1 MRNEED
7 VNLSEDNT
15 GSNEVEESGTVDEQ
29 TGSSNETTPAEPE
42 TEHAATS
49 DVGAIIADRY
59 LIDAAA
65 SVLEDRIV
73 YRATEK
79 GHLRWCAG
87 CRELYVLDQDDEFCD
102 ECGAELGPGWYR
114 LTRWATEQG
123 PAGVDS
129 FVQANLGH
137 DVWLSPTDWFVCEGQ
152 RYMIQEWF
160 GGRILADMPGDHK
173 SEVVLAWGSKL
184 AEGMQVL
191 HESGFAGIPLG
202 RADLAVSDGDEIK
215 LLNWGPFSV
224 FPSQTEM
231 EDDAFDLARQAD
243 LRSLSLLITDL
254 LSQDSL
260 PNEQDEN
267 QTMDPVLLEILSD
280 MAQGGY
286 DDALSASEDLS
297 ERLHGEEPVQ
307 VSDIEL
313 AQREALSFDAGARS
327 HAGRVRPLN
336 EDSIALMEFEVVRD
350 SLRENAGLYVVADG
364 VGGHD
369 SGEIASRVAAG
380 TMARYIS
387 ERLIQSDISGISGNP
402 DEPTYGG
409 LIGDAVRAANQAVV
423 DAGPDNNASNMGT
436 TLTAALVV
444 GSFAYIANV
453 GDSRTYLFRNGVL
466 SPITTDH
473 SVVARL
479 VAIGMIEPEDVYTH
493 PQRNYVYRALGSTED
508 FQVDT
513 YFQPLLSGDRLILCS
528 DGLWEMVHDPELQS
542 TLVETDF
549 SQAACD
555 RLVELANANGG
566 EDNISIII
574 VRGCGYE
581 DAG

>member
-1 MRNEED
+1 MHNQED
-7 VNLSEDNT
+7 VNLSEDNA
-15 GSNEVEESGTVDEQ
+15 GSDEVEEFGTVDEQ
-29 TGSSNETTPAEPE
+29 TGSSKETTPVEPVPDPSEAAE
-42 TEHAATS
+42 AGS
-49 DVGAIIADRY
+49 IIADRY
-59 LIDAAA
+59 LIDEAE

-79 GHLRWCAG
+79 GYLRWCAG
-87 CRELYVLDQDDEFCD
+87 CRDLYVLDQDDEFCD

-114 LTRWATEQG
+114 LTRWSSEEG

-137 DVWLSPTDWFVCEGQ
+137 DSWLSPTDWFVCEGH

-160 GGRILADMPGDHK
+160 WGQVMADKPENYE
-173 SEVVLAWGSKL
+173 SELVLAWGSKL
-184 AEGMQVL
+184 AEGLQVL
-191 HESGFAGIPLG
+191 HENGFAGLPLEQ
-202 RADLAVSDGDEIK
+202 ADLAVSDDHEIK

-224 FPSQTEM
+224 FPSQIEI
-231 EDDAFDLARQAD
+231 EDGAFDLARQSD
-243 LRSLSLLITDL
+243 LRNLSLLLTDL
-254 LSQDSL
+254 FTENTST
-260 PNEQDEN
+260 DESDER

-297 ERLHGEEPVQ
+297 ERLQGEEPVQ
-307 VSDIEL
+307 VSDLEL
-313 AQREALSFDAGARS
+313 AQREALSFDTGGRS
-327 HAGRVRPLN
+327 HPGRVRPLN
-336 EDSIALMEFEVVRD
+336 EDSIAYLEFAIVRD

-369 SGEIASRVAAG
+369 SGEIASRIAAG

-387 ERLIQSDISGISGNP
+387 ERLIQADVSGIGGNP
-402 DEPTYGG
+402 DEPTYIG
-409 LIGDAVRAANQAVV
+409 LIGDAVLAANQAVV

-436 TLTAALVV
+436 TVTAALVV

-513 YFQPLLSGDRLILCS
+513 YFQPLIPGDRLILCS

-549 SQAACD
+549 SQEACD